1 IRDWLFSRQRYWGE
15 PFPIIH
21 WEDGEVSVVEDKS
34 LPVELP
40 KTDKYQPGESGESPL
55 SNVPEW
61 LEVIDEK
68 GRKGRRETNT
78 MPQWAGSCW
87 YYLRY
92 IDPKNDTEPFS
103 KVKENYWMPVDLYV
117 GGAEHAVLH
126 LLYSRFWHKVLFDL
140 GIVST
145 DEPYQKLFNQGMIL
159 AFAYETASGSKVPSD
174 LVDERDGKYFHTET
188 GEELRQIVAKMS
200 KSLKNVVNP
209 DDVVANYG
217 ADSLRL
223 YEMFMGP
230 LDATKPWTDT
240 GVKGV
245 FNFLKRVFY
254 FFADTNNLIDGDESK
269 ETLKVLHQTIKKVS
283 DDIDDMKFNTAIS
296 QMMIFTNHCYK
307 VKQVTRETAE
317 AFAKVLAPFA
327 PHLAEELWQIYGN
340 NTAICQQNWPVF
352 NKEFLIEDSFEY
364 PVSFNGKMRFKLEL
378 PSNMAVPEIEKAA
391 LEHEMATKWIEGKQI
406 VKIIVVPKKIINVVV
421 K

>member
-1 IRDWLFSRQRYWGE
+1 MSDDDLPLILPD
-15 PFPIIH
+15 
-21 WEDGEVSVVEDKS
+21 VE
-34 LPVELP
+34 
-40 KTDKYQPGESGESPL
+40 KYQPGETGESPL
-55 SNVPEW
+55 ANAGDW
-61 LEVIDEK
+61 LYVTDK
-68 GRKGRRETNT
+68 NGRKGRRETNT

-92 IDPKNDTEPFS
+92 IDPKNDEAPFD

-140 GIVST
+140 GVVST
-145 DEPYQKLFNQGMIL
+145 DEPYLKLYNQGMIL

-174 LVDERDGKYFHTET
+174 LVEDRDGRYFHTET

-200 KSLKNVVNP
+200 KSLKNVINP
-209 DDVVANYG
+209 DDVVEQYG

-245 FNFLKRVFY
+245 YNFLRRVFT
-254 FFADTNNLIDGDESK
+254 FFSNLDNVSEKEDTK
-269 ETLKVLHQTIKKVS
+269 ETLKLLHQTIRKVG
-283 DDIDDMKFNTAIS
+283 DDVEDLKFNTAIS
-296 QMMIFTNHCYK
+296 QMMVFTNHCYK
-307 VKQVTRETAE
+307 AGKVSRTTAE
-317 AFAKVLAPFA
+317 TFMQVLAPFA
-327 PHLAEELWQIYGN
+327 PHLAEELWSLYGH
-340 NTAICQQNWPVF
+340 TASITLAEWPEV
-352 NKEFLIEDSFEY
+352 KEEFLVENTFEY
-364 PVSFNGKMRFKLEL
+364 PVSFNGKLRFKLEL
-378 PSNMAVPEIEKAA
+378 PLDMTKDNVEKAV
-391 LEHEMATKWIEGKQI
+391 LEHEGAQRWTEGKTI
-406 VKIIVVPKKIINVVV
+406 VKLIYVPGKIINVVV